1 MGNGGGHVE
10 PPFPRSPLAARSVY
24 GPRLGDKTI
33 GGYCFMSNSSIVRNM
48 TRLLSTSG
56 MPVAY
61 SRWLWSSLRH
71 GEGPAV
77 LCANTDIKGWVSFSD
92 YWDFHSGV
100 SIALRRLIDDSLR
113 RTTSAV
119 PIAMDIGAH
128 LGLFT
133 AELVGRGFSKVHSFE
148 PAARTFAKLKANID
162 SSPNARGAVKL
173 NCVAV
178 GPTNG
183 TVELQLEPDS
193 PATNHVRLDSTG
205 KTVSGSQQPDTVQ
218 LVPMTTLDCYCEEH
232 EIRHIDFLKMD
243 TEGLEPY
250 VLDGAQKFLRH
261 RRISMIVL
269 EVCPQALQR
278 AGASVAALHE
288 RLLASGYEPHELE
301 KDGKVGTALTVAQLE
316 TISSSGHL
324 SACGC
329 GADIVSIPRP

>member
-1 MGNGGGHVE
+1 M
-10 PPFPRSPLAARSVY
+10 
-24 GPRLGDKTI
+24 
-33 GGYCFMSNSSIVRNM
+33 SSIVRNM
-48 TRLLSTSG
+48 TRLVSTPG

-92 YWDFHSGV
+92 YWDFHGGV
-100 SIALRRLIDDSLR
+100 SIALRRLIDDFLR
-113 RTTSAV
+113 SATSPL

-133 AELVGRGFSKVHSFE
+133 AELAGRGFSQVHSFE

-162 SSPNARGAVKL
+162 SSPGARSAVKL

-193 PATNHVRLDSTG
+193 PATNHVRLNSKKKNG
-205 KTVSGSQQPDTVQ
+205 SGSPQLDTVQ
-218 LVPMTTLDCYCEEH
+218 LVPMTTLDCYCQEQG
-232 EIRHIDFLKMD
+232 IKQIDFLKMD

-250 VLDGAQKFLRH
+250 VLDGAQECLRDG
-261 RRISMIVL
+261 RISMIVL
-269 EVCPQALQR
+269 ETCPQALQR
-278 AGASVAALHE
+278 AGASVAALHN
-288 RLLASGYEPHELE
+288 RLLSSGYEPHELE
-301 KDGKVGTALTVAQLE
+301 KDGKLGTVLTVEQLE
-316 TISSSGHL
+316 TISAAGHL
-324 SACGC
+324 SACGR
-329 GADIVSIPRP
+329 GADIVAIPRR